1 MGLLFIAE
9 KMVSSGFYRL
19 RGRKTSLE
27 VHSSTLYKLDK
38 LSELIYFIN
47 NIVKNLSVYVV
58 FAAFSYRDLEGE
70 LMQSSFS
77 NRTKIMIGAGNED
90 AFKGADKV
98 FIVTDSFMYE
108 KGVTRYITDNL
119 EDSEYRIFH
128 DVKPNPDIETV
139 SKGVKIILEYKPDM
153 VVALGGGSSIDAA
166 KGMIYFASMQDT
178 TIKIKFIA
186 IPTTSGTGSEV
197 TAYAVITDPETE
209 TKYPLVNDNML
220 PDIAIIDAEL
230 TKSVP
235 LGVTADTGMDVLT
248 HAIEAFVCDVRND
261 FTDALAEKA
270 IKLANKFLIQVYE
283 NPGDVTLR
291 QRVHNAST
299 LAGMAFTNSGLG
311 INHSMAHTL
320 GAHFHIPH
328 GKANAMLLP
337 YVISFNAGLYDE
349 LTEAN
354 KRYAKIARLIW
365 LDSTN
370 ERQSTLNLVRTMRN
384 YIAKLKIPASI
395 KAAGISKQ
403 DFLSVLPKMVE
414 AAYADPCTA
423 TNPRKCT
430 KEELTELF
438 IKAYEGKIAI

>member
-1 MGLLFIAE
+1 M
-9 KMVSSGFYRL
+9 
-19 RGRKTSLE
+19 
-27 VHSSTLYKLDK
+27 
-38 LSELIYFIN
+38 ELVYLIN
-47 NIVKNLSVYVV
+47 KIVKKLSVYV
-58 FAAFSYRDLEGE
+58 FFTANFYRDLKGE
-70 LMQSSFS
+70 LMYSTFS
-77 NRTKIMIGAGNED
+77 NKTKIMIGNGNED
-90 AFKGADKV
+90 AFKGANKV
-98 FIVTDSFMYE
+98 FIVTDRFMYE
-108 KGVTRYITDNL
+108 KGVTRYITDHL
-119 EDSEYRIFH
+119 SGSEYKIFF

-139 SKGVKIILEYKPDM
+139 TKGVKIILDYKPDM

-166 KGMIYFASMQDT
+166 KGMIYFARMQDT
-178 TIKIKFIA
+178 TIKLKFIA

-197 TAYAVITDPETE
+197 TSYAVITDTETE
-209 TKYPLVNDNML
+209 TKCPIVNESML

-235 LGVTADTGMDVLT
+235 LSITADTGMDVLT
-248 HAIEAFVCDVRND
+248 HAIEAFVCNVRTD
-261 FTDALAEKA
+261 FTDALAEKS
-270 IKLANKFLIQVYE
+270 IKLANKFLIQVFE
-283 NPGDVTLR
+283 NPEDVTLR
-291 QRVHNAST
+291 QRVHNASC
-299 LAGMAFTNSGLG
+299 LAGMAFSNSGLG

-328 GKANAMLLP
+328 GRANAILLP
-337 YVISFNAGLYDE
+337 YVISFNAGLYDG

-370 ERQSTLNLVRTMRN
+370 ERQSTINLVRTIRN
-384 YIAKLKIPASI
+384 YITKLNIPPCI

-414 AAYADPCTA
+414 AALADPCTA

-438 IKAYEGKIAI
+438 IKAFEGKNAI